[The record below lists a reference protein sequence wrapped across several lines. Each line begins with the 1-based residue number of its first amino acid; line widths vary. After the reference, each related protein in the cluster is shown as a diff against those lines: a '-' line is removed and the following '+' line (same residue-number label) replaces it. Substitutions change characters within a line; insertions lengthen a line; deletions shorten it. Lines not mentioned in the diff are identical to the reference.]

1 MERRAQHQQT
11 KVNKTKQATRQ
22 EEIILTRLQ
31 SFKLATLASI
41 KHCQCGD
48 PLTIQCPS
56 YFLIV
61 CPLHANVRSFLRLS
75 YKGRECGCPEG
86 P

>member
-31 SFKLATLASI
+31 TGHTRFNKTLSVWRSPHYPMSI
-41 KHCQCGD
+41 TSPYC
-48 PLTIQCPS
+48 LSPS
-56 YFLIV
+56 
-61 CPLHANVRSFLRLS
+61 R
-75 YKGRECGCPEG
+75 
-86 P
+86 